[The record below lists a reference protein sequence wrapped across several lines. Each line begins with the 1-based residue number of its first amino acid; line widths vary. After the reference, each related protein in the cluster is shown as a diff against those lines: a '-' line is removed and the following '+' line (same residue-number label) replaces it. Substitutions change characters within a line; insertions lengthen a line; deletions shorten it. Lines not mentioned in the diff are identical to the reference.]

1 MDTLDKIVNDNLS
14 DFYSEMPD
22 EGHFERFAK
31 KMDQHHKGSVR
42 QLNIYKSWYKIAAV
56 LIILLG
62 TSIVFF
68 KYMGNN
74 SNQSLISTLP
84 GEYQEISNYYGSLV
98 STKYNEVKTLDKIS
112 TNKELLI
119 KLSNELNDLDK
130 SHDEILQDA
139 QENPNDPMIMNA
151 FMNLYKIK
159 IDLIDRTIEDY
170 NLISSNTKKYI

>member
-1 MDTLDKIVNDNLS
+1 MDTLDKILNEHHQE
-14 DFYSEMPD
+14 FYNEMPD

-31 KMDQHHKGSVR
+31 KLDQHQKGSVR

-62 TSIVFF
+62 TSIILF
-68 KYMGNN
+68 KYIINN
-74 SNQSLISTLP
+74 SDNTLISNLP
-84 GEYQEISNYYGSLV
+84 GDYQEISNYYGSLV
-98 STKYNEVKTLDKIS
+98 DAKYNEVKTLDKIS
-112 TNKELLI
+112 TNKELFV
-119 KLSNELNDLDK
+119 KLSDELSDLDK

-139 QENPNDPMIMNA
+139 RENPNDPMIMNA

-170 NLISSNTKKYI
+170 NLISINTKKYI